1 MNGFHYVYML
11 QSQSDL
17 KRHYVGMTESLEK
30 RLEYHNAGRCSHTS
44 KFRPWQIETAV
55 AFRSKEK
62 AAIFE
67 KYLKSH
73 SGRAFA
79 KKHF

>member
-1 MNGFHYVYML
+1 MSGFHYVYML
-11 QSQSDL
+11 QSQSDP
-17 KRHYVGMTESLEK
+17 KRYYVGITESLEN
-30 RLEYHNAGRCSHTS
+30 RIEYHNAGRCPHTS
-44 KFRPWQIETAV
+44 KFRPWQIETVV
-55 AFRSKEK
+55 AFFSKGK
-62 AAIFE
+62 AATFE